1 METNPEQWRIF
12 LQYCPVSIAIVDRSM
27 VYVWVNQR
35 WLKELQLPLELGDV
49 IGKSHYDFFSFN
61 HQQKNQFQRCLQ
73 GEALEYSDEIN
84 VAEGRLHWQA
94 RAWFDNNQL
103 NGLIITHQTRLGESL
118 AQKYIACM
126 QQRAKLEQQLAEQ
139 TTELALE
146 VQERIR
152 AEASYAQL
160 GTALEST
167 SDAICILGADGL
179 PFFVNSAFI
188 GMFGF
193 SVNELQKRGIDSLF
207 TDSSI
212 AGKIDQA
219 LQHAGVWAGEA
230 DMHTKWGGIIAV
242 AVHTN
247 AIRDLNGTRTG
258 AVGIYTNITD
268 RRISEQET
276 QQGFSLLN
284 AALEATA
291 DGILVE
297 DLQGNI
303 IICNQKF
310 ADLWRIP
317 APMIQSLQTE
327 AIRQRILAQ
336 VGDTNAFLK
345 LSHNLPQEAD
355 SFDSVKLKD
364 GRTIERYSQPQKIN
378 GECVGRV
385 WGYRDITAR
394 VIAEQALRSSEQRF
408 RHQAEQLEKAL
419 KQLKSTQAQLIQTEK
434 LSSLGQLI
442 AGISHEINNPINF
455 IYGNLFHA
463 DNYIE
468 QILELI
474 NFYRHYYPQPEPV
487 IYLKLQEM
495 NIDYLL
501 DDFRNLMSSIR
512 IGAERIHGL
521 VQSLHKFSRVD
532 STERRYADLHTGID
546 GTLIILHNRLK
557 ATTYR
562 PPIQVIK
569 NYCQLPNI
577 ECFQGQ
583 MNQVFMNILANAIDA
598 LEDTYLPAEE
608 TTSAE
613 IAWERTWRK
622 DTDWQPCIWI
632 TTEVNDRH
640 EAVISIQD
648 NAGGMP
654 ETIRQRIFDPFF
666 TTKPVG
672 KGTGLGLSISY
683 QIITENHGGT
693 LECFTSEGHGTRFVI
708 TIPIFDPSEEE
719 GTTMLAKSGLPRG
732 D

>member
-1 METNPEQWRIF
+1 METNPDQWRLF
-12 LQYCPVSIAIVDRSM
+12 LQYCPLAIAAVDRQM
-27 VYVWVNQR
+27 HYVWVNQR
-35 WLKELQLPLELGDV
+35 WLEELRLPLELGDV
-49 IGKSHYDFFSFN
+49 IGKSHYDFFAFN
-61 HQQKNQFQRCLQ
+61 PQQKSYFQKCLQ

-84 VAEGRLHWQA
+84 IAQGRLSWHA
-94 RAWFDNNQL
+94 RAWFEHNQL
-103 NGLIITHQTRLGESL
+103 NGLIISHQTRVGEDI

-126 QQRAKLEQQLAEQ
+126 QARAKLEQQLAEQ

-146 VQERIR
+146 VQERVK

-179 PFFVNSAFI
+179 PFFVNSAFVA
-188 GMFGF
+188 MFGF
-193 SVNELQKRGIDSLF
+193 SVHELQKRGINSLF
-207 TDSSI
+207 ADGSI
-212 AGKIDQA
+212 ASKIDQA
-219 LQHAGVWAGEA
+219 LHDTGSWSGEA
-230 DMHTKWGGIIAV
+230 DMHTKWGAMIAV
-242 AVHTN
+242 EVRTN

-276 QQGFSLLN
+276 RQGFSLLN

-317 APMIQSLQTE
+317 TPMLQALQTNQ
-327 AIRQRILAQ
+327 IREHILAQ
-336 VGDTNAFLK
+336 VADTHAFLN
-345 LSHNLPQEAD
+345 LCHNLPQEAD
-355 SFDSVKLKD
+355 SFDAVKLKD
-364 GRTIERYSQPQKIN
+364 GRTIERYSQPQRIN

-394 VIAEQALRSSEQRF
+394 VIAEQALRASEQKF

-474 NFYRHYYPQPEPV
+474 NLYRHYYPEPEPV

-501 DDFRNLMSSIR
+501 EDFRNLMSSIR

-532 STERRYADLHTGID
+532 GTERRYADLHAGID

-557 ATTYR
+557 ANAHR
-562 PPIQVIK
+562 PAIQVIK
-569 NYCQLPNI
+569 NYGQLPNI
-577 ECFQGQ
+577 ECYQGQ
-583 MNQVFMNILANAIDA
+583 MNQVFMNILTNAIDA
-598 LEDTYLPAEE
+598 LEDIYLPKEE
-608 TTSAE
+608 TTSADF
-613 IAWERTWRK
+613 AWERTWRK

-632 TTEVNDRH
+632 TT
-640 EAVISIQD
+640 AVSEDNQAMISIQD
-648 NAGGMP
+648 NAGGIP
-654 ETIRQRIFDPFF
+654 EHIRQRIFDPFF

-683 QIITENHGGT
+683 QIITENHGGK
-693 LECFTSEGHGTRFVI
+693 LECFTSEGHGTKFVI
-708 TIPIFDPSEEE
+708 TLPIFDPREEE
-719 GTTMLAKSGLPRG
+719 GTTVLAENKFLAVE
-732 D
+732 